1 MDKPLILAIETA
13 TGCGSVALTCGD
25 PLSGSLL
32 AEATAQPRVTHA
44 RRLLGS
50 VEWVLGAGGVSW
62 EQLDGIAVSLG
73 PGSFTGLRIGMAAA
87 KGLAMAS
94 GVPLLGVPTL
104 DALACSAPGVARE
117 KDLCCLLDARK
128 NEVYAAIYRSGEDGL
143 PVRNQDP
150 VALGPEQLV
159 AKLTGPT
166 VCAGPGVAAYHE
178 VFSRSGLIE
187 ILPSSLCQPRAALV
201 GLLGGRMLALG
212 DVLEPA
218 AAAPLYIRASDAELN
233 FNARRKASAG
243 IARPRSGKQ

>member
-1 MDKPLILAIETA
+1 MDQPLILAIETA
-13 TGCGSVALTCGD
+13 TGCGSVALTSGD
-25 PLSGSLL
+25 PLSGALL

-104 DALACSAPGVARE
+104 DALACTALGVVDGKE
-117 KDLCCLLDARK
+117 LCCLLDARK
-128 NEVYAAIYRSGEDGL
+128 KEVYAALYRSGDDGL
-143 PVRNQDP
+143 PVRSQDP
-150 VALGPEQLV
+150 VVIGPEQLV

-166 VCAGPGVAAYHE
+166 VFTGPGVAAYYE
-178 VFSRSGLIE
+178 MFIGSRLIE
-187 ILPSSLCQPRAALV
+187 ILPPPLCQPRAAFV

-233 FNARRKASAG
+233 FKARRQCA
-243 IARPRSGKQ
+243 PRSGRQ

>member
-1 MDKPLILAIETA
+1 MDQPLILAIETA
-13 TGCGSVALTCGD
+13 TGCGSVALTSGD
-25 PLSGSLL
+25 PLSGALL

-87 KGLAMAS
+87 KGLAMAA

-104 DALACSAPGVARE
+104 DALACTALGVARE
-117 KDLCCLLDARK
+117 KELCCLLDARK
-128 NEVYAAIYRSGEDGL
+128 NEVYAALYRSGDDGL
-143 PVRNQDP
+143 PVRSQDP
-150 VALGPEQLV
+150 VVIGPEQLV

-166 VCAGPGVAAYHE
+166 VFAGPGVAAFHE
-178 VFSRSGLIE
+178 IFAGSRLIE
-187 ILPSSLCQPRAALV
+187 ILPPPLCQPRAAFV

-233 FNARRKASAG
+233 FKARRQPSAG
-243 IARPRSGKQ
+243 NTEPRSGR